1 MSCDGVVIGL
11 PLDGEKC
18 YSSEHQHAR
27 FHLSFHGERHVH
39 GHLVAVEVCVISGR
53 RADDADCFAFDQ
65 RGLKS
70 LITIGAES
78 ARLSSTGW
86 PS

>member
-1 MSCDGVVIGL
+1 
-11 PLDGEKC
+11 
-18 YSSEHQHAR
+18 
-27 FHLSFHGERHVH
+27 VH